1 MPSLIADKPTAAVA
15 RYQAMAG
22 RMKDL
27 PAAVARQARAD
38 QRRHAETYLPK
49 RGKRLAEPL
58 FMIRFL
64 VEICGLSL
72 REASNAVRA
81 ELQKDPKQ
89 SWEPDG
95 ETVDET
101 AEKLRKAAGDILDA
115 VALARFYAWIS
126 FQPDG
131 WKEVRDR
138 LVAKAGAQEVVQIR
152 QEAAE

>member
-1 MPSLIADKPTAAVA
+1 MNRDKLTAAVA

-22 RMKDL
+22 QTKDL
-27 PAAVARQARAD
+27 SAAAARQAKAD
-38 QRRHAETYLPK
+38 QRRYADQYLPK

-58 FMIRFL
+58 FVIRFL
-64 VEICGLSL
+64 VDVCGLSL
-72 REASNAVRA
+72 REAAHAARA
-81 ELQKDPKQ
+81 EMLKDQKQ

-115 VALARFYAWIS
+115 VALARFFAWIS

-138 LVAKAGAQEVVQIR
+138 LVAKAATEEGAQSR